1 MFQINFTAKPIN
13 RKLLR
18 NLKLSFGKR
27 QMVSRNNQVCQNIF
41 SMEKSMT
48 LILPFLSAWFNKFKQ
63 SLYFSDFAIDTMFTL
78 N

>member
-27 QMVSRNNQVCQNIF
+27 RMVSRNNQVRQNIF

-48 LILPFLSAWFNKFKQ
+48 LILPFLSPWLNKFKH
-63 SLYFSDFAIDTMFTL
+63 SLYFSDFAIDTRFTL